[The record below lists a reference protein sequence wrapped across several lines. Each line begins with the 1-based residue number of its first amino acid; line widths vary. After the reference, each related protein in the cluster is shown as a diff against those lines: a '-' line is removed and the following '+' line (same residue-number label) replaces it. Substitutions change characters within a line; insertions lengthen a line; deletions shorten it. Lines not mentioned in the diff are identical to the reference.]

1 MRRQPI
7 SLHRLFWLALATA
20 ACGPAATID
29 EATHEKTPPVDDDD
43 GKADR
48 LRGGQGGALDVVSRS
63 PGGAPTFVRGKL
75 GRVENLARAQRSQA
89 GGLGSALDQ
98 VAARFQILGAD
109 LEHVRTDVDQ
119 AGGAHVRHRQV
130 ANGLPVL
137 GAGILVHVSPA
148 GDVYAANGLVKA
160 GGLPSPTPRLDE
172 QAARRAVSLDG
183 LAPAAGSRLVYTLTT
198 RGTAFLAWEIEAT
211 GTRADGTPIRDL
223 VYVDAATG
231 RVVDRRAQIHTARS
245 RRVSDAKGAETTPG
259 TLARSEG
266 QAASTDASVN
276 AAYDNTGT
284 TYDCY
289 AQLFGRDGIDG
300 SGGALLSTVHYGHAY
315 NNAFWD
321 GTQMVYGDG
330 DGQELGPLAFAL
342 DVTAHELTHGVTEHT
357 SGLRYENEPGGINE
371 ALSDIFGATCEAW
384 RNGVVDQRTWLLGED
399 IWTPSTPG
407 DALRYMD
414 DPTKDNYSKDYYPEK
429 IADSS
434 SPSQFDDYGGVHG
447 NSGIANLAYKLLVT
461 GGRHPR
467 SKTTVEVPALG
478 IEQARAIYYRAQT
491 AYIHEST
498 DFAALKAATT
508 QAATDLYGATAAA
521 AVTASWDAVGVGAG
535 GGAGGGGT
543 PDATTVESG
552 TPVTGLSGAR
562 NDKKYYVLAVPANA
576 RNVTVTL
583 AGGSGDPDLYVRR
596 GQLPTTSA
604 YDGRSWLS
612 GTAESVTLAGQE
624 GKLYILVHAYAQY
637 SGTTLTATWQ

>member
-1 MRRQPI
+1 MRRHHILP
-7 SLHRLFWLALATA
+7 HRLLWLALAAA
-20 ACGPAATID
+20 ACGPATTTD
-29 EATHEKTPPVDDDD
+29 DTNEKTPPVDDDD

-48 LRGGQGGALDVVSRS
+48 LRGGQTAGLDVLSRS
-63 PGGAPTFVRGKL
+63 PGGAPTFLRGKL
-75 GRVENLARAQRSQA
+75 AQVADVTLARRSQG
-89 GGLGSALDQ
+89 GGLGGALDQ
-98 VAARFQILGAD
+98 VAARFQITGAD
-109 LEHVRTDVDQ
+109 LEHVRTDVDK
-119 AGGAHVRHRQV
+119 AGGAHVRHRQI

-137 GAGILVHVSPA
+137 GAGLVVHVSPT
-148 GDVYAANGLVKA
+148 GEVYAANGLVKA
-160 GGLPSPTPRLDE
+160 GGLPSPTPRFDAKSALR
-172 QAARRAVSLDG
+172 AAADGG
-183 LAPAAGSRLVYTLTT
+183 LATSAVSRLVYTLTT
-198 RGTAFLAWEIEAT
+198 RGTAFLAWEVEAT
-211 GTRADGTPIRDL
+211 GTRADGTPVRDL

-231 RVVDRRAQIHTARS
+231 RIADRRAKIHTARN
-245 RRVSDAKGAETTPG
+245 RRVSDAKGAQTTPG

-266 QAASTDASVN
+266 QAATGDSSVN

-289 AQLFGRDGIDG
+289 STLFGRDGIDG
-300 SGGALLSTVHYGHAY
+300 SGGTLLSTVHFGRAY

-330 DGQELGPLAFAL
+330 DGQELGPLALAL

-384 RNGVVDQRTWLLGED
+384 RNGAVDQRTWLLGED
-399 IWTPSTPG
+399 IWTPATPG

-414 DPTKDNYSKDYYPEK
+414 DPTKDDYSKDYYPEK
-429 IADSS
+429 IPDSS
-434 SPSQFDDYGGVHG
+434 SPSQWDDYGGVHG

-467 SKTTVEVPALG
+467 GKTTVEVPALG
-478 IEQARAIYYRAQT
+478 IQQAGAIFYRAQT
-491 AYIHEST
+491 AYVHEST
-498 DFAALKAATT
+498 DFAALKAATA

-521 AVTASWDAVGVGAG
+521 AVTAAWDAVGVGAG
-535 GGAGGGGT
+535 GGTPGGGT
-543 PDATTVESG
+543 PDATAIESG
-552 TPVTGLSGAR
+552 APVTGLSGAR
-562 NDKKYYVLAVPANA
+562 NDKKYYVLDVPAGA

-596 GQLPTTSA
+596 GQVPTTSA
-604 YDGRSWLS
+604 YDGRSWAS
-612 GTAESVTLAGQE
+612 GPAESISLGAQE
-624 GKLYILVHAYAQY
+624 GKLYILVHAYSQY